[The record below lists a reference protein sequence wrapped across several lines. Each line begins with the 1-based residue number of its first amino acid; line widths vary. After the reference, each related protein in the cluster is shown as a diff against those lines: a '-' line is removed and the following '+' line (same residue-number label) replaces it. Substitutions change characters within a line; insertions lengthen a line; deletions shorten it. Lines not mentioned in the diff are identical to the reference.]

1 MRSWEEEE
9 PRWRMKMKPTMTSFS
24 MIFRSIFQKSNIQ
37 KKPLLLI
44 DFRNQEMIAKWIKII
59 SAYKTEIRMR
69 SPIWGDKYR
78 RCRVRISRM
87 ASGTSTIRM
96 ISLNRTEWT
105 MGSCFKASILNLVM
119 EILVPREMLSSKVI
133 ENLTKLW
140 RVRMMQP
147 LDSISSTRYMLRK
160 QDIAKRR
167 LLSIKFWETVILIKR
182 RNSILRFWAWTP
194 RETVCSSTQLGMY
207 NPLSTNPTISSKNN

>member
-9 PRWRMKMKPTMTSFS
+9 PRWRMKMKLTMTSFS
-24 MIFRSIFQKSNIQ
+24 MIFLSIFQRSNIQ
-37 KKPLLLI
+37 KRLLLLI

-87 ASGTSTIRM
+87 VSGTSTIKM
-96 ISLNRTEWT
+96 IYLNRTERT
-105 MGSCFKASILNLVM
+105 MDSCSKASSLNLAM
-119 EILVPREMLSSKVI
+119 GISIQKKMLSSKVI

-147 LDSISSTRYMLRK
+147 LDSISSTRFTLRK
-160 QDIAKRR
+160 QYIAKRR
-167 LLSIKFWETVILIKR
+167 LLSIKF
-182 RNSILRFWAWTP
+182 
-194 RETVCSSTQLGMY
+194 
-207 NPLSTNPTISSKNN
+207 